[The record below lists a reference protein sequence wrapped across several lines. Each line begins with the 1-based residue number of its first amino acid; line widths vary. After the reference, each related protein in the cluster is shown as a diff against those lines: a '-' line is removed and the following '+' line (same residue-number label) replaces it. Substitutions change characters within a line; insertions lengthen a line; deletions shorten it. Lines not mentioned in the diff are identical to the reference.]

1 MDLSTRQKQK
11 LQRLWKSDSLE
22 DEICDEMGFSEAQL
36 AAAAAQMKL
45 PYPRQVKVYIPTP
58 EQIMLAKTAIKSQW
72 TQVERDRRIDAA
84 HRVE

>member
-45 PYPRQVKVYIPTP
+45 PYPRKVEVYIPTP
-58 EQIMLAKTAIKSQW
+58 EQIMLASRW